1 MRICFA
7 WLRGERKDG
16 GVLGRLLKR
25 TAELVEKGKP
35 KVPPQNLANA
45 LWVPGELETH
55 MVTWLLRR
63 WSAWA

>member
-1 MRICFA
+1 M
-7 WLRGERKDG
+7 
-16 GVLGRLLKR
+16 LGRLLKR